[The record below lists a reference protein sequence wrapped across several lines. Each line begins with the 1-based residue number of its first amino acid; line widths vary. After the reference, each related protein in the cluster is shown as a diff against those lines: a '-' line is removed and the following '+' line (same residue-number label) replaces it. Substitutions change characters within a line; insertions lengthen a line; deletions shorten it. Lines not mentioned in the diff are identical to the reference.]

1 MSNHYAHPRGR
12 PRLLKAIS
20 KHYSAS
26 FENLAKEGRELVN
39 EEIVVT
45 AGANGGTY
53 AALCAHLQPGDEVIC
68 FEPFFDQYFATIH
81 FNTGTPKFVPL
92 RPPTGKGIKSCDE
105 WTIDFDELRKA
116 FGPKTKAIIVNTPH
130 NPVGKVFTREELEKI
145 AELCIEFNV
154 LCLADEVYDC
164 MVYDDKKHLRIAGL
178 PGMWERTLT
187 ILSGG
192 SEFEFFFTSLTSLPS
207 LSWSLER
214 GPAWTLEMIC
224 GLIVESLSTTILDIV
239 TRHRKCTSPIKNP
252 NPFHSIVHV
261 SPPFPHLS
269 PRFARLESS
278 HASLGPLAQL
288 TSRILRSNRLASRM
302 VNRSTPT
309 HSRHTS
315 RPLSNRILH
324 KYPNARSNS
333 NRSRTIRSQKVL

>member
-164 MVYDDKKHLRIAGL
+164 MVYDDKKHIRIAGL

-192 SEFEFFFTSLTSLPS
+192 SELDSLFTSLTSLS
-207 LSWSLER
+207 LSFSCILER
-214 GPAWTLEMIC
+214 VHSWTLEAGTC
-224 GLIVESLSTTILDIV
+224 GLIVVSLPSTILEV
-239 TRHRKCTSPIKNP
+239 VRGHRNTTL
-252 NPFHSIVHV
+252 
-261 SPPFPHLS
+261 HLS
-269 PRFARLESS
+269 
-278 HASLGPLAQL
+278 
-288 TSRILRSNRLASRM
+288 
-302 VNRSTPT
+302 
-309 HSRHTS
+309 
-315 RPLSNRILH
+315 
-324 KYPNARSNS
+324 
-333 NRSRTIRSQKVL
+333 

>member
-1 MSNHYAHPRGR
+1 MDNDVMSNHYAHPRGR

-20 KHYSAS
+20 KHYSSS

-164 MVYDDKKHLRIAGL
+164 MVYDDKKHIRIAGL

-192 SEFEFFFTSLTSLPS
+192 SESSSLFYLSSFSSLVAVGMTMEDPLWITVQCNSRGDDGLGDRSFTYQEPSTISHNYPRLS
-207 LSWSLER
+207 LS
-214 GPAWTLEMIC
+214 I
-224 GLIVESLSTTILDIV
+224 
-239 TRHRKCTSPIKNP
+239 SPC
-252 NPFHSIVHV
+252 
-261 SPPFPHLS
+261 
-269 PRFARLESS
+269 FAQLES
-278 HASLGPLAQL
+278 PL
-288 TSRILRSNRLASRM
+288 LA
-302 VNRSTPT
+302 
-309 HSRHTS
+309 
-315 RPLSNRILH
+315 PLVQR
-324 KYPNARSNS
+324 
-333 NRSRTIRSQKVL
+333 

>member
-1 MSNHYAHPRGR
+1 MDNDVMSNHYAHPRGR

-105 WTIDFDELRKA
+105 WTIDFDELRAA

-164 MVYDDKKHLRIAGL
+164 MVYDDKKHIRIAGL

-192 SEFEFFFTSLTSLPS
+192 SESDFLFYFSFSSP
-207 LSWSLER
+207 LSFSCILER
-214 GPAWTLEMIC
+214 GHTWTLEARTRVDSGITPQYD
-224 GLIVESLSTTILDIV
+224 S
-239 TRHRKCTSPIKNP
+239 RHRHEPQEHHTSPIVNP
-252 NPFHSIVHV
+252 SPSHSLTYVTPHSPSHV
-261 SPPFPHLS
+261 ASL
-269 PRFARLESS
+269 ASS
-278 HASLGPLAQL
+278 HLMPHS
-288 TSRILRSNRLASRM
+288 LRSFSANFQ
-302 VNRSTPT
+302 NP
-309 HSRHTS
+309 
-315 RPLSNRILH
+315 
-324 KYPNARSNS
+324 
-333 NRSRTIRSQKVL
+333 SQQQVGE

>member
-1 MSNHYAHPRGR
+1 MNWAPPAWLRELSHESMDNDVMSNHYAHPRGR

-20 KHYSAS
+20 KHYSSS

-164 MVYDDKKHLRIAGL
+164 MVYDDKKHIRIAGL

-192 SEFEFFFTSLTSLPS
+192 SESSSLFYLSSFSSLVAVGMTMEDPLLWITVQCNSRGDDGVGDRSFTHQEPSTISHNYPRLS
-207 LSWSLER
+207 LS
-214 GPAWTLEMIC
+214 I
-224 GLIVESLSTTILDIV
+224 
-239 TRHRKCTSPIKNP
+239 SPC
-252 NPFHSIVHV
+252 
-261 SPPFPHLS
+261 
-269 PRFARLESS
+269 FAQLES
-278 HASLGPLAQL
+278 PL
-288 TSRILRSNRLASRM
+288 LA
-302 VNRSTPT
+302 
-309 HSRHTS
+309 
-315 RPLSNRILH
+315 PLVQR
-324 KYPNARSNS
+324 
-333 NRSRTIRSQKVL
+333 